1 MADATSV
8 RTVAD
13 IQRLGEA
20 NMEEGARASVA
31 IGAGDG
37 QTLEENT
44 VAFKRSGT
52 KEQYAELW
60 QLMGQVSDMARKAGY
75 EPRKKPRKESGTM
88 TALGQAP
95 ASAAAELRVAQQLRD
110 DVANTS
116 LLPSHG
122 TQGENGQESGAHN
135 PEENVSK
142 PRSPNYQFLAS
153 LYEDNGSEDESTMEE
168 SNDAEAL
175 GERQQVQQSQQVQQR
190 QQVQCRGHYARA
202 APRGLG
208 AVQTLGIEL
217 LSKRKRYD
225 SLLRNEE
232 LTLAKRRLIY
242 EERRLE
248 LEERKLELEEQKF
261 ELEKEK
267 HKYVME
273 GRKEERERLLERLE
287 GLLER
292 LERKTP

>member
-75 EPRKKPRKESGTM
+75 EPRKKRRKESGTM

-110 DVANTS
+110 DAANTS

-122 TQGENGQESGAHN
+122 TQGENGQESGAHH

-153 LYEDNGSEDESTMEE
+153 LYEDNGSEDEGTMEE

-175 GERQQVQQSQQVQQR
+175 GERQQVQ
-190 QQVQCRGHYARA
+190 CRGHYAQA
-202 APRGLG
+202 APRGFE

-232 LTLAKRRLIY
+232 LALAKRRLIY

>member
-13 IQRLGEA
+13 IQCLGEA

-37 QTLEENT
+37 QALEENT

-75 EPRKKPRKESGTM
+75 EPRKKRRKESGTM

-110 DVANTS
+110 DAANTS

-122 TQGENGQESGAHN
+122 TQGENGQESGAHD

-153 LYEDNGSEDESTMEE
+153 LYEDNGSEDEGTMEE

-175 GERQQVQQSQQVQQR
+175 GERQQVQ
-190 QQVQCRGHYARA
+190 CRGHYAQA
-202 APRGLG
+202 APRGFE

-232 LTLAKRRLIY
+232 LALAKRRLIY

>member
-75 EPRKKPRKESGTM
+75 DPRKKPRKESGTM
-88 TALGQAP
+88 TVLGKAP

-175 GERQQVQQSQQVQQR
+175 GER

>member
-37 QTLEENT
+37 QTLEKNT

-75 EPRKKPRKESGTM
+75 EPRKKRRKESGTM

-110 DVANTS
+110 DAANTS

-122 TQGENGQESGAHN
+122 TQGENGQESGAHD

-153 LYEDNGSEDESTMEE
+153 LYEDNGSEDEGTMEE

-175 GERQQVQQSQQVQQR
+175 GERQQVQ
-190 QQVQCRGHYARA
+190 CRGHYAQA
-202 APRGLG
+202 APRGFE

-232 LTLAKRRLIY
+232 LALAKRRLIY